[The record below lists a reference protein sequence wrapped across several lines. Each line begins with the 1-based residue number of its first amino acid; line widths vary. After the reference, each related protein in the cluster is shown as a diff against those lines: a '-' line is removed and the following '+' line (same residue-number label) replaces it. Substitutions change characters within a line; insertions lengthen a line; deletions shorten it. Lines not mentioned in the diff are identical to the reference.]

1 MLGTG
6 VSSSEKPPPL
16 SPSGRR
22 RREYVTEGVKHS
34 YRNEDGELEYA
45 SDETLMA
52 TIAREY
58 AEKGYP
64 VPRIVF
70 WNVNSRSGA
79 IPMRENSAGLI
90 LVSGFS
96 RSLIELA
103 CSNELDLYNALIKVL
118 DGERYLCV
126 RDEIVVS

>member
-1 MLGTG
+1 
-6 VSSSEKPPPL
+6 
-16 SPSGRR
+16 
-22 RREYVTEGVKHS
+22 
-34 YRNEDGELEYA
+34 LEYT

-58 AEKGYP
+58 AEKGCS

-79 IPMRENSAGLI
+79 IPMRENGAGLI

-96 RSLIELA
+96 RLLIELA
-103 CSNELDLYNALIKVL
+103 CSNELDPYNALIKVL
-118 DGERYLCV
+118 DGERYSCV
-126 RDEIVVS
+126 TDEIVAG